1 MTRLFM
7 IAILAMPAALTP
19 ASGQTQPQPAPT
31 CQALQPGGPPVVRT
45 SSFVDAPFEQLKKM
59 APALS
64 GIKFDAGRNEAGGPG
79 AENAEDKTGL
89 ILSQTGAA
97 VANML
102 HRMPNLI
109 AREEVR
115 QPDGSYQP
123 GGAGAI
129 SRGRPPTQVMPGSN
143 LDQYKFRVFSYR
155 IVPRRKVDGGDALDE
170 FRTDAHDRPMDDP
183 AHNSNRPQSVGYATT
198 WLFFFPGNL
207 KESTYRYL
215 GRQKLGSRETYVLA
229 FAQVPDKT
237 FLNTVVDSSLGRCST
252 SIQGIAWIDESTFQI
267 VRMQT
272 DLLSPQPAIKLN
284 QLRSVINY
292 SEVKI
297 PERDLLLW
305 LPKDVE
311 VTWQAADRAGEELH
325 TYSKYHL
332 FGSTVTILP
341 PDKTPSR

>member
-1 MTRLFM
+1 MFRLFM
-7 IAILAMPAALTP
+7 IAILAMSAALTP
-19 ASGQTQPQPAPT
+19 ASAQSQSQPVPT
-31 CQALQPGGPPVVRT
+31 CQTLQAGAPPVAR
-45 SSFVDAPFEQLKKM
+45 SKSYVDASIEQLRKM

-64 GIKFDAGRNEAGGPG
+64 GMKFDAGRNEAVGTGST
-79 AENAEDKTGL
+79 EDKTGL

-115 QPDGSYQP
+115 QPDGAYQP
-123 GGAGAI
+123 GGAGAL
-129 SRGRPPTQVMPGSN
+129 SRGRPATQGMPGSN
-143 LDQYKFRVFSYR
+143 LDQYNFRVFSYR
-155 IVPRRKVDGGDALDE
+155 IVPRTKVDGGDALDE
-170 FRTDAHDRPMDDP
+170 FRTDAHDRPTDNS
-183 AHNSNRPQSVGYATT
+183 AHNSEKPQSVGYATT

-215 GRQKLGSRETYVLA
+215 GEQKIGNRETYVLA

-284 QLRSVINY
+284 LLRSVINY

-297 PERDLLLW
+297 PERSLLLW

-325 TYSKYHL
+325 TYSKYRL

-341 PDKTPSR
+341 PDETPSH

>member
-1 MTRLFM
+1 MV
-7 IAILAMPAALTP
+7 P
-19 ASGQTQPQPAPT
+19 S
-31 CQALQPGGPPVVRT
+31 
-45 SSFVDAPFEQLKKM
+45 
-59 APALS
+59 LS
-64 GIKFDAGRNEAGGPG
+64 GMKLDAGQ
-79 AENAEDKTGL
+79 NATDNSVDRLAQEKAAS

-115 QPDGSYQP
+115 QPDGAYQP
-123 GGAGAI
+123 GGAGAL
-129 SRGRPPTQVMPGSN
+129 SRGRPATQGMPGSN
-143 LDQYKFRVFSYR
+143 LDQYNFRVFSYR
-155 IVPRRKVDGGDALDE
+155 IVPRTKVHGGDALDE
-170 FRTDAHDRPMDDP
+170 FRTDAHDHPTDDS
-183 AHNSNRPQSVGYATT
+183 AHKHDNPQSVGYATT

-215 GRQKLGSRETYVLA
+215 GQQTIENRETYVLA
-229 FAQVPDKT
+229 FAQIPDKT

-272 DLLSPQPAIKLN
+272 DLLSPQPAIQLN

-297 PERDLLLW
+297 PERNLLLW

-325 TYSKYHL
+325 TYSKYRL
-332 FGSTVTILP
+332 FASTVTILP
-341 PDKTPSR
+341 PDETPSH